1 MEQKRQEEEQIFKK
15 GRAQAG
21 SRPGFLRKGGAIRC
35 SCFMFQQPSRGEIF
49 RTFGKGREPYM
60 GGGGFAACCL
70 QNTLLLAKIDSILIS
85 ENLINI
91 LINAENTKKNF
102 LPFC

>member
-60 GGGGFAACCL
+60 GGGGALLLVAYRTHCCL
-70 QNTLLLAKIDSILIS
+70 QKLTR
-85 ENLINI
+85 
-91 LINAENTKKNF
+91 F
-102 LPFC
+102 